1 MNTPSHTPANPALA
15 GRSHDFYLGLAIV
28 LFGTLLLIWI
38 IPAQVNDA
46 GSFGLPPSLAPRA
59 LAWVMIACGLVLTG
73 QNLSRGSAHHTGLV
87 RQEVGF
93 LIACLIAVAGMLVLM
108 RYLSDLVD
116 RPNAG
121 FLLSA
126 PLGIAAFTF
135 LHSRAP
141 IWAYAVNAIV
151 APLVIV
157 AAFWW
162 GLELPLP

>member
-1 MNTPSHTPANPALA
+1 MHTPLNRPAGWLLA
-15 GRSHDFYLGLAIV
+15 GRAQDFYLGV
-28 LFGTLLLIWI
+28 LIAVAGVLLLVWI

-59 LAWVMIACGLVLTG
+59 LSWVMILCGVMLALQNMRNTQRAGKLAAREVLFLV
-73 QNLSRGSAHHTGLV
+73 
-87 RQEVGF
+87 
-93 LIACLIAVAGMLVLM
+93 ACLGAVGGMLLLM
-108 RYLSDLVD
+108 RMLSDAID
-116 RPNAG
+116 QPNAG

-126 PLGIAAFTF
+126 PLGVIALTV

-141 IWAYAVNAIV
+141 LWAYAFNALV